1 MNIEAQ
7 NKNSN
12 NWDIKKREEISYE
25 KTLNC
30 NRVNLSEILDCK
42 LRKGFSFVSRIE
54 LYNT

>member
-30 NRVNLSEILDCK
+30 NRVNLSEFLDCK
-42 LRKGFSFVSRIE
+42 LREGFSFVSRIE